1 MLYAGRGNLLGL
13 FHNHSPSVPSRTL
26 PRLHL
31 KGLNNQRLQSS
42 ALRLLPS
49 VAVGSQGLVMHGTL
63 EISALCLKLFAA
75 VTNPKENAYIIIS
88 GLFFFLTRRTK
99 FILHLTSV
107 QFPLPGYQD
116 LFFFSDSKYL
126 MGQKLLLKIKKN
138 KVSFKDT
145 VIGFT
150 LPYQFMARTLRVK
163 HCG

>member
-88 GLFFFLTRRTK
+88 GLFFFFLLEGQSLY
-99 FILHLTSV
+99 FI
-107 QFPLPGYQD
+107 
-116 LFFFSDSKYL
+116 
-126 MGQKLLLKIKKN
+126 
-138 KVSFKDT
+138 
-145 VIGFT
+145 
-150 LPYQFMARTLRVK
+150 
-163 HCG
+163 